1 MYPKPLS
8 RKTQGLFLCLEVS
21 IFVISHHHYHYYHRI
36 LKRNSAERK
45 KRNGFW
51 PEIIKE
57 VGTVLIDVLVL
68 IAEEIENND

>member
-1 MYPKPLS
+1 MS
-8 RKTQGLFLCLEVS
+8 GGEHFVS
-21 IFVISHHHYHYYHRI
+21 SYCRYHYYHRI
-36 LKRNSAERK
+36 LRRSSAERK
-45 KRNGFW
+45 KAMDFW

>member
-1 MYPKPLS
+1 M
-8 RKTQGLFLCLEVS
+8 GVDG
-21 IFVISHHHYHYYHRI
+21 IFGRSDIAAITNDSVTAAGNLITK
-36 LKRNSAERK
+36 LKDAEK
-45 KRNGFW
+45 NAMDFW